1 MNLHDRPE
9 SAIATMKDSPQH
21 PTDGFAVR
29 LGLFYAAIFLFGG
42 IQLPFFPV
50 WLESRGLDPRAI
62 GLVVAV
68 PMIVRIVVVP
78 IVGYEAD
85 RRRAL
90 QAALLAVSMAGV
102 LAMTVVGLV
111 DGPVAILIAYA
122 AAAVAFTPVLPLTD
136 AYALSGL
143 ATRGGAYGPVRLW
156 GSVAFIVGNIGA
168 GILLAWIAPGHL
180 IWLMVGALAFCAATA
195 AALVPLDDGGSG
207 ATAAPSRRPREL
219 VKIPGF
225 AAVAAVAALVQPSH
239 AAYYAFST
247 VAWRDAGLSGAAIG
261 LLWGLGVV
269 AEIVLFALSTRL
281 PPYLGPIALLTI
293 GSAGAAIRWIAMA
306 LDPPFAVLPVL
317 QVLHAASFGAT
328 HLGAMAFLA
337 RAVPRDLAA
346 TAQGAISTAS
356 GIVMAVATGLSG
368 LLYARAGGLAY
379 LAMAAMALAGL
390 GCCALAAD
398 RQRRG

>member
-1 MNLHDRPE
+1 MSIRPLIRPSSCSSKRRTRMSCSLAAGSAAPASSSAALACAMASAISARSAQSCPSTEPSRWIAFSMRLSADMTRLPSSARSRGFGGPGSAFDAGRIGDGSDRGSLDIRWLPRHNCMNLHDRPE
-9 SAIATMKDSPQH
+9 SAIATMKDRPQH
-21 PTDGFAVR
+21 STDGFAVR

-143 ATRGGAYGPVRLW
+143 AIRGGAYGPVRLW
-156 GSVAFIVGNIGA
+156 GSVAFIVGNVGA
-168 GILLAWIAPGHL
+168 GMLLAWIAPGHL
-180 IWLMVGALAFCAATA
+180 IWLMVGALAFCAAAA

-207 ATAAPSRRPREL
+207 AAASRRPREL
-219 VKIPGF
+219 MKIPAF

-247 VAWRDAGLSGAAIG
+247 VAWRDAGLSGA
-261 LLWGLGVV
+261 
-269 AEIVLFALSTRL
+269 
-281 PPYLGPIALLTI
+281 
-293 GSAGAAIRWIAMA
+293 
-306 LDPPFAVLPVL
+306 
-317 QVLHAASFGAT
+317 
-328 HLGAMAFLA
+328 
-337 RAVPRDLAA
+337 
-346 TAQGAISTAS
+346 
-356 GIVMAVATGLSG
+356 
-368 LLYARAGGLAY
+368 
-379 LAMAAMALAGL
+379 
-390 GCCALAAD
+390 
-398 RQRRG
+398 